1 MADELESA
9 GAARRGTGAPAG
21 NGTGLPAGN
30 GTGAPVRNGTG
41 APSGRKRACAL
52 SGPIGLRERKKRR
65 TRDSLL
71 RSALELFTTQGYDA
85 TTVDEIA
92 DAVEVSQRT
101 FFRYFASKE
110 EVAFTVVSMVEARFL
125 DAVRARPA
133 QEGPL
138 TAMRNAVMWAWD
150 SVGEAIE
157 AVVPI
162 ELHMRVCQMIE
173 STPALLAVHLRR
185 STELEDAM
193 ARVIA
198 EREGLDVE
206 ADPRPRIAVAAFGGV
221 MRLTGR
227 MWGQRQDASLEAIR
241 EMTAHCLDQLG
252 PALAGDWRGADGRP
266 DSGRTSAAY
275 TG

>member
-1 MADELESA
+1 MADQLEA
-9 GAARRGTGAPAG
+9 PGPTGRRTSDRTGRER
-21 NGTGLPAGN
+21 
-30 GTGAPVRNGTG
+30 V
-41 APSGRKRACAL
+41 C
-52 SGPIGLRERKKRR
+52 GLRERKKRR

-71 RSALELFTTQGYDA
+71 RVALELFTTQGYER

-110 EVAFTVVSMVEARFL
+110 DVAFTVVSMVEERFL
-125 DAVRARPA
+125 AAVRERPA
-133 QEGPL
+133 EEAPL
-138 TAMRNAVMWAWD
+138 TALRNAVMWAWD

-157 AVVPI
+157 AVIPI
-162 ELHMRVCQMIE
+162 ELHMRTYLMIE

-198 EREGLDVE
+198 EREGLDVD
-206 ADPRPRIAVAAFGGV
+206 ADPRPRIMVAAFGGV

-227 MWGQRQDASLEAIR
+227 MWGRRQDASLAAIR
-241 EMTAHCLDQLG
+241 EMTARCLDLLG
-252 PALAGDWRGADGRP
+252 PALAGDWRGTDDG
-266 DSGRTSAAY
+266 
-275 TG
+275 TGAPAGTGGAPAGAGGAPR